1 MQSVTRRF
9 IPDRNTWELLGNFTA
24 RNLKLKYQAS
34 VLGFLWS
41 LITPLMQMLIYT
53 VVFSVIIRVK
63 VDWPFA
69 VFLLTAQLPW
79 IFFSSS
85 LMMGASS
92 IIEHGNLIKKVS
104 FNRSLLPIATVCS
117 NLINFGITLVVL
129 AGFLACYKIPVSSH
143 IILLIPALV
152 ILALFTLGL
161 TFITAALAVFFR
173 DIFHILEVILLVWF
187 WSVPVVYPIHPDHLS
202 LLNGL
207 PEKWEWFRSV
217 YRLNPMV
224 DMLEMF
230 RYTFLYHEWPP
241 PTMILSLFLVA
252 LLTAVAGFWIF
263 RKVSPNFAREI

>member
-1 MQSVTRRF
+1 MRKERHLLL
-9 IPDRNTWELLGNFTA
+9 DRNAWELLGHFTA

-34 VLGFLWS
+34 FLGFLWS

-79 IFFSSS
+79 IYFSSS

-92 IIEHGNLIKKVS
+92 IIEHGNLIKKVR
-104 FNRSLLPIATVCS
+104 FNRALLPVATVLS
-117 NLINFGITLVVL
+117 NLINFGITLLVL
-129 AGFLACYKIPVSSH
+129 AGFLLCYRIPVGPQ
-143 IILLIPALV
+143 IVLLIPAVL
-152 ILALFTLGL
+152 ILTLFTLGL
-161 TFITAALAVFFR
+161 TFVTASLAVFFR

-207 PEKWEWFRSV
+207 PEKWGWFRSV
-217 YRLNPMV
+217 YRFNPMV
-224 DMLEMF
+224 DILELF
-230 RYTFLYHEWPP
+230 RFTFLYREWPSP
-241 PTMILSLFLVA
+241 GRVVFLLVVA
-252 LLTAVAGFWIF
+252 VITALAGYWIF
-263 RKVSPNFAREI
+263 RRVSPNFAREI